1 MASRNTL
8 EPVYREYLA
17 ALVLFHQTAA
27 HAVGLGPTDYQAL
40 NVLELR
46 GPQSPGE
53 LSATLGLTTG
63 ATTRL
68 VDRLVAAGY
77 AERGA
82 DPHDRRKVT
91 VRAVAAP
98 PGLMELLAGVRG
110 SIGDYVSTLDEAQ
123 LAVLMGY
130 WSAAGKGYADAVTE
144 LAGRATQ

>member
-1 MASRNTL
+1 VASRNPL
-8 EPVYREYLA
+8 EAVYREYLA

-40 NVLELR
+40 NLLELR

-91 VRAVAAP
+91 VRATAAP
-98 PGLMELLAGVRG
+98 PDLMKLLAGVRG
-110 SIGDYVSTLDEAQ
+110 SVGDYVATLDDEQ
-123 LAVLMGY
+123 LAVLVGY
-130 WSAAGKGYADAVTE
+130 WRAAGKGYARAVTE
-144 LAGRATQ
+144 LADGTRQ

>member
-8 EPVYREYLA
+8 ERVYREYLA

-40 NVLELR
+40 NLLELR
-46 GPQSPGE
+46 GPQSPGQ

-82 DPHDRRKVT
+82 DPHDRRKIT
-91 VRAVAAP
+91 VRVTAAP
-98 PGLMELLAGVRG
+98 PGLSKLLAGVRG
-110 SIGDYVSTLDEAQ
+110 SIGDYVATLDEAQ
-123 LAVLMGY
+123 VAVLVGY
-130 WSAAGKGYADAVTE
+130 WRAAGMGYADAVTE
-144 LAGRATQ
+144 LAEGPRQ